1 MLQHSQHFW
10 ISVALKQAVGHLQK
24 IFKTNLL
31 VKSNISIADFRLG
44 RAYGDR
50 RDMSPLR
57 ERGHLAP
64 VTLGGQINRI
74 QPNSNHSQNRLCPP
88 DKFVPS
94 WFENVPTG
102 QEVFSKLKKIVNED
116 LFLFRREPNKAQL
129 NCNVII
135 CISIIWQSNNKIQN
149 FASKTTLCHH
159 LSVSYKTSIKK

>member
-1 MLQHSQHFW
+1 MLQHSLQFW
-10 ISVALKQAVGHLQK
+10 ISVILKLSAIQAVSTGHLRK
-24 IFKTNLL
+24 ILKINLL
-31 VKSNISIADFRLG
+31 VKSNTSTANFRLG
-44 RAYGDR
+44 GANGDR
-50 RDMSPLR
+50 KNMSPLR

-116 LFLFRREPNKAQL
+116 LFLFRREPKQAQL
-129 NCNVII
+129 NCNVIA
-135 CISIIWQSNNKIQN
+135 CI
-149 FASKTTLCHH
+149 T
-159 LSVSYKTSIKK
+159 V

>member
-50 RDMSPLR
+50 KDMSPLR

-64 VTLGGQINRI
+64 VGTEGLEGICSLLGTRGHLSPITFGGYIN
-74 QPNSNHSQNRLCPP
+74 P
-88 DKFVPS
+88 
-94 WFENVPTG
+94 
-102 QEVFSKLKKIVNED
+102 
-116 LFLFRREPNKAQL
+116 
-129 NCNVII
+129 
-135 CISIIWQSNNKIQN
+135 IQN
-149 FASKTTLCHH
+149 LIPITVGVDCVHQKDLALLELKVFHQARSFFGNLVCFKHKST
-159 LSVSYKTSIKK
+159 